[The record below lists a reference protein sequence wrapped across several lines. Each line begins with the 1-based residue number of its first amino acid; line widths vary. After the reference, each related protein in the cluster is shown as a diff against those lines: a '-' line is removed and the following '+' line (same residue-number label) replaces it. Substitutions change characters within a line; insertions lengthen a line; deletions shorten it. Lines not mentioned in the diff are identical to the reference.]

1 MLDIGNNAVRG
12 EGEGG
17 DTVGPA
23 AGQLQQQHWQQQ
35 AQQPHRPAA
44 AQHQAPQHHLAP
56 AQDVRLGGGGARQGG
71 SRQGG
76 ELYSL
81 KRRSIRRFVITE
93 KAPTRAFS

>member
-1 MLDIGNNAVRG
+1 MLDIGNNAAR
-12 EGEGG
+12 GEGG

-23 AGQLQQQHWQQQ
+23 AGQHQQHRQQQQ

-76 ELYSL
+76 ELSATVN
-81 KRRSIRRFVITE
+81 SG
-93 KAPTRAFS
+93 